1 MLEITPQKP
10 MAETHKFSH
19 QPVAS
24 SSLKFSISLSRVV
37 AWLGERKGEGEGDE
51 NVGERT
57 GGGWAA

>member
-37 AWLGERKGEGEGDE
+37 AWLGKRKGEGDE
-51 NVGERT
+51 NVGERK

>member
-10 MAETHKFSH
+10 MAEIHKFSH

-24 SSLKFSISLSRVV
+24 SSLKFSISLSQVV
-37 AWLGERKGEGEGDE
+37 ARLGKRKGEGVE
-51 NVGERT
+51 NVGERK